1 LKRKTKGYLM
11 VAAAGIL
18 WGTIGI
24 QVKTLLNYQLSVQ
37 AIVLW
42 RMVFAVLIL
51 FPFIFFTK
59 REILKVDLRGIAY
72 FSLIGICSQFFF
84 NVLYFSAIQKTTIAT
99 AVTLLY
105 TAPIFI
111 AVMARIFYKELFTP
125 FKTVALLL
133 CIGGCFFAAT
143 GGSMDT
149 LKLNLPGVLMGVG
162 AGFTFA
168 LLTIITKAIIN
179 DYHQLTIIAYS
190 IGFGLLFYLPFTHPL
205 DIFQMDLALKAWLLL
220 GTIGLIATV
229 IAYGLYITGLSY
241 GIEASKAGIVSTL
254 EVVVSVLLSYL
265 VFKEEI
271 WGWKLVGILMVVSSV
286 IIVQVDKI
294 LPLKDR
300 NAGDVP
306 KDFEIIPEESINNK

>member
-1 LKRKTKGYLM
+1 M

-24 QVKTLLNYQLSVQ
+24 QVQTLLNYQLSVQ

-42 RMVFAVLIL
+42 RMIFAVLIL

-125 FKTVALLL
+125 FKTVALFL

-149 LKLNLPGVLMGVG
+149 LKLNLPGALMGVG

-205 DIFQMDLALKAWLLL
+205 EIFQMGLTLKAWLLL
-220 GTIGLIATV
+220 GSIGLISTV
-229 IAYGLYITGLSY
+229 IAYGFYITGLSY
-241 GIEASKAGIVSTL
+241 GIEASKAGIISTL
-254 EVVVSVLLSYL
+254 EVVVSVMLSYL
-265 VFKEEI
+265 VFKEAL

-286 IIVQVDKI
+286 VIVQVDKI
-294 LPLKDR
+294 LP
-300 NAGDVP
+300 A
-306 KDFEIIPEESINNK
+306 NNKNK

>member
-1 LKRKTKGYLM
+1 M

-18 WGTIGI
+18 WGTIGS
-24 QVKTLLNYQLSVQ
+24 QVKILLNYQLSVQ

-59 REILKVDLRGIAY
+59 REILKVNLRGIAY

-84 NVLYFSAIQKTTIAT
+84 NILYFSAIQKTTIAT

-143 GGSMDT
+143 GGSMET
-149 LKLNLPGVLMGVG
+149 LQLNLPGVLMGVG

-190 IGFGLLFYLPFTHPL
+190 IGFGLLFYLPFSHPL
-205 DIFQMDLALKAWLLL
+205 DIFQIKLNLNMWLLL
-220 GTIGLIATV
+220 CAMGLISTV
-229 IAYGLYITGLSY
+229 LAYGLYITGLSY
-241 GIEASKAGIVSTL
+241 GIEASKAGIISTL
-254 EVVVSVLLSYL
+254 ELVVSVILSYL
-265 VFKEEI
+265 IFKEAL
-271 WGWKLVGILMVVSSV
+271 WGWKLVGILMVVFSV

-294 LPLKDR
+294 LPAK
-300 NAGDVP
+300 
-306 KDFEIIPEESINNK
+306 NKLSVDKITDS

>member
-1 LKRKTKGYLM
+1 M

-24 QVKTLLNYQLSVQ
+24 QVQTLLNYQLSVQ

-42 RMVFAVLIL
+42 RMVFAILIL

-84 NVLYFSAIQKTTIAT
+84 NVLYFSAIQNTTIAT

-254 EVVVSVLLSYL
+254 ELVVSVILSYL
-265 VFKEEI
+265 IFKEAL
-271 WGWKLVGILMVVSSV
+271 WGWKLVGILMVVFSV

-294 LPLKDR
+294 LP
-300 NAGDVP
+300 A
-306 KDFEIIPEESINNK
+306 NNKNK

>member
-1 LKRKTKGYLM
+1 MKRKTKGYLM

-24 QVKTLLNYQLSVQ
+24 QVQTLLNYQLSVQ

-84 NVLYFSAIQKTTIAT
+84 NVLYFSAIQKTTVAT

-111 AVMARIFYKELFTP
+111 AIMARIFYKELFTP
-125 FKTVALLL
+125 FKTVALFL

-205 DIFQMDLALKAWLLL
+205 EIFQMDLALKAWLLL
-220 GTIGLIATV
+220 GTIGLISTV
-229 IAYGLYITGLSY
+229 IAYGFYITGLSY
-241 GIEASKAGIVSTL
+241 GIEASKAGIISTL
-254 EVVVSVLLSYL
+254 EVVVSVMLSYL
-265 VFKEEI
+265 VFKEAL
-271 WGWKLVGILMVVSSV
+271 WGWKLVGILMVVFSV

-294 LPLKDR
+294 LPL
-300 NAGDVP
+300 
-306 KDFEIIPEESINNK
+306 NNKNK